1 MGLTLGLQLRAFGCV
16 ETRAG
21 KDEAEAEQTMGL
33 VEWDKGGQIPCTAA
47 SGKRGFFAAGSINST
62 LLRTNT
68 QGPGFSYSCGQFCC
82 LAIGEL
88 TARCSQHTCLLP
100 FSSEGPMNTCLNTH
114 GVLLSSSL
122 CT

>member
-16 ETRAG
+16 ETGAE
-21 KDEAEAEQTMGL
+21 KDEVEAEQTMGL

-68 QGPGFSYSCGQFCC
+68 HRDLVSV
-82 LAIGEL
+82 
-88 TARCSQHTCLLP
+88 TAVVSFAALP
-100 FSSEGPMNTCLNTH
+100 
-114 GVLLSSSL
+114 
-122 CT
+122 